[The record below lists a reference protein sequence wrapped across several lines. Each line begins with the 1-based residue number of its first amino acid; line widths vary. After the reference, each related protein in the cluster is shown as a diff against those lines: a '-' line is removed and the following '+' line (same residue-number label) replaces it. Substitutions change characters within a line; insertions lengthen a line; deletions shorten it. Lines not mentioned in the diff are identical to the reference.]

1 MSTNQ
6 NRLKTIFIVVTAV
19 LLGVIGFLLINSSQ
33 KSNQIDQQSVQLD
46 EVEKLQLDLEKQY
59 YEALSELEQ
68 QRGTN
73 DELNSMIEAQKSE
86 LKQQKDQISQL
97 IVSRNELGRAREQM
111 KQMKA
116 NSDKYMTEI
125 EDLKAKNEELFAQNE
140 NLTTQNSQLSQ
151 DIEKERIEKDEI
163 ASARAALMSDKE
175 KLEMNNKD
183 LSKKVSKASMVP
195 VFKIKVDPLEIKK
208 SGKEGKVSKAENT
221 DRLRV
226 CFSTGENKL
235 TEPGYE
241 RFYVRIISPT
251 GETLAVESMGSGNFN
266 STENNE
272 QIRYTQI
279 KEIEYNNDAVEACLN
294 WDKENAFTKGDYK
307 VEVYNKGYLAG
318 ATTFKLK

>member
-111 KQMKA
+111 KQMKV

-140 NLTTQNSQLSQ
+140 NL
-151 DIEKERIEKDEI
+151 
-163 ASARAALMSDKE
+163 
-175 KLEMNNKD
+175 
-183 LSKKVSKASMVP
+183 
-195 VFKIKVDPLEIKK
+195 
-208 SGKEGKVSKAENT
+208 
-221 DRLRV
+221 
-226 CFSTGENKL
+226 
-235 TEPGYE
+235 
-241 RFYVRIISPT
+241 
-251 GETLAVESMGSGNFN
+251 
-266 STENNE
+266 
-272 QIRYTQI
+272 
-279 KEIEYNNDAVEACLN
+279 
-294 WDKENAFTKGDYK
+294 
-307 VEVYNKGYLAG
+307 
-318 ATTFKLK
+318 